1 MPVTTV
7 PSEARSSLVR
17 LFAAH
22 RRDRALIDCV
32 LEGHVGQAFADKL
45 ALPSA
50 ARLDCGPFA
59 ALGGDPA
66 SPSARDLVRHA
77 PIDWIT
83 PETDAWRA
91 FLEAEFAG
99 RIRRIRF
106 AELSA
111 AGLDAGQLEA
121 RSRALPRGYELAR
134 LNAELAE
141 ALIRDLGK
149 QWLLDSYA
157 SMDDF
162 LNRGIGYVVLH
173 EGQVVASAASAV
185 SSSRAIDI
193 DIEVTPAHRRIA
205 RHRTPMARIERH
217 LRPSGPEAR
226 LHRRRDLRNV
236 RDPADSGGLASR
248 RPRRPLQSPVG
259 LTPIGNAD
267 DKDDHDVIEDGVD
280 DDVVPSHMDT
290 TQMALAL

>member
-121 RSRALPRGYELAR
+121 RSRALPKGYELAR

-193 DIEVTPAHRRIA
+193 DIEVLPAHRRK
-205 RHRTPMARIERH
+205 
-217 LRPSGPEAR
+217 
-226 LHRRRDLRNV
+226 
-236 RDPADSGGLASR
+236 GLGAA
-248 RPRRPLQSPVG
+248 VG
-259 LTPIGNAD
+259 A
-267 DKDDHDVIEDGVD
+267 
-280 DDVVPSHMDT
+280 
-290 TQMALAL
+290 ALALECLRHDIEPLWLASNDISVRLARKLGYIAGGTYETFEIQQTRAD

>member
-45 ALPSA
+45 ALPSV

-83 PETDAWRA
+83 PETDAWCV

-173 EGQVVASAASAV
+173 EGQVVASAASAG
-185 SSSRAIDI
+185 SRSRAIDI
-193 DIEVTPAHRRIA
+193 DHEVTPARPSRSNA
-205 RHRTPMARIERH
+205 CGETSNPYGSHRTTSPSVWPGSSATSPAGPTKRSRSSR
-217 LRPSGPEAR
+217 LGRTSQPPAPTPATVSGRP
-226 LHRRRDLRNV
+226 H
-236 RDPADSGGLASR
+236 ADWQCGRQG
-248 RPRRPLQSPVG
+248 RPRRHRGWSRR
-259 LTPIGNAD
+259 
-267 DKDDHDVIEDGVD
+267 
-280 DDVVPSHMDT
+280 
-290 TQMALAL
+290 